1 MSSAQP
7 PLAPWAL
14 AGESIVGLARW
25 RGRAPVFAE
34 GLVRLPGPSLV
45 AATRYTDSPVGA
57 FVELIVGHPAR
68 LGLRV
73 GWMVSE
79 SVVTAEDARVGGRLN
94 WGFPSERADLHWE
107 VDGHERALVW
117 SERGFSMRGAP
128 RGVPLPWLV
137 PVRALQRRSDG
148 CMIVPGHQRGRAH
161 FARIVVEAKPDD
173 ALEPLA
179 GRHPGAMV
187 SGLRAT
193 LHPARAPL
201 GLAKSLVAPL
211 RAPEPAVWCEAP
223 RAYSSV
229 G

>member
-1 MSSAQP
+1 MTA

-25 RGRAPVFAE
+25 RGALPMFPV
-34 GLVRLPGPSLV
+34 GLTRMPGPSV
-45 AATRYTDSPVGA
+45 IAATRYTDSPVGP
-57 FVELIVGHPAR
+57 FVELIVCHPAR
-68 LGLRV
+68 LGLRF

-79 SVVTAEDARVGGRLN
+79 AVVTAEDARIGGRLN
-94 WGFPSERADLHWE
+94 WGFPSERADLSWE
-107 VDGHERALVW
+107 VDGAERALVW
-117 SERGFSMRGAP
+117 GSRGFVMRGTP
-128 RGVPLPWLV
+128 RGMPLPWLV

-161 FARIVVEAKPDD
+161 MARVVIEAKPEDELV
-173 ALEPLA
+173 AVT
-179 GRHPGAMV
+179 GGHPGVMV

-193 LHPARAPL
+193 VHPARAPL
-201 GLAKSLVAPL
+201 GLLKSLVAPL
-211 RAPEPAVWCEAP
+211 RAPEPAVWCETP